1 MNLKW
6 RLRVKEL
13 ISVMI
18 PAYNAEKYIGRCLE
32 SLKNQTYSNIE
43 IVIVND
49 GSKDNTQ
56 LICEEYVN
64 KDSRFRLINQK
75 NGGEGAAR
83 NKGLSEAKGKYLCFV
98 DADDYVYPEFVE
110 NMYKMKQ
117 EYQAGMVICG
127 FTELKEQEI
136 INQTS
141 GDIQIMNQEDAM
153 EKLLKEDSFKG
164 YVWNKMFDMDIIR
177 NNKLQF
183 DKSLAVWTDVLFVFQ
198 YMLSIEKVIFNPKP
212 MYYYIYVETSASHA
226 TNHLLGVEKSYSAI
240 RAKEQ
245 MIDTIPNNYDKVKK
259 QISVRFVQSSL
270 AVIRNIGYASAR
282 KREFKTYYQKC
293 IQYIKYYRKE
303 AKSRLPKKDKI
314 LASMCTYCP
323 AGLMMMYYV
332 VKKIRE

>member
-98 DADDYVYPEFVE
+98 DADDYVYPDFIE
-110 NMYKMKQ
+110 NMYSMHNKYNA
-117 EYQAGMVICG
+117 ELVICG
-127 FTELKEQEI
+127 FTELKGAEVLNE
-136 INQTS
+136 TS
-141 GDIQIMNQEDAM
+141 GDIQVMNQEQSMAS
-153 EKLLKEDSFKG
+153 LLLETSFKG
-164 YVWNKMFDMDIIR
+164 YVWNKMFDLDIIR
-177 NNKLQF
+177 KKKLHF
-183 DKSLAVWTDVLFVFQ
+183 DETLAVWTDVLFVFQ
-198 YMLSIEKVIFNPKP
+198 YMLNIKTTIFNPEPK
-212 MYYYIYVETSASHA
+212 YYYIYIENSASHLA
-226 TNHLLGVEKSYSAI
+226 NHLLGVEKSYSAI

-245 MIDTIPNNYDKVKK
+245 MVDFIPKQYDSVNK
-259 QISVRFVQSSL
+259 QLSVRFVQSSL
-270 AVIRNIGYASAR
+270 SVIRNIGYVANG
-282 KREFKTYYQKC
+282 KKDYKDYYKKC
-293 IQYIKYYRKE
+293 LEYIKEYR
-303 AKSRLPKKDKI
+303 AVAVSDLSKKDKI
-314 LASMCTYCP
+314 LSMICLVWP
-323 AGLMMMYYV
+323 NLLMMMYKF
-332 VKKIRE
+332 VKKNK